1 MTGRETIQVPE
12 GYNTVNPFIITD
24 NSRALTQF
32 IVDVFG
38 GEESPDALTY
48 DGDGLVLH
56 SEVRV
61 GNSTIMLADRKPA
74 WRFTPA
80 FLQVYVD
87 DAETV
92 LRRAEE
98 RGATVVTRPTEY
110 IGVVF
115 SRFQD
120 PWRNLWWVY
129 QQLENYDWEAAFGD
143 DGEEAWQPTPEA
155 TYIHTTLVE
164 AMNDLAKD

>member
-1 MTGRETIQVPE
+1 MTARATIQVPE

-24 NSRALTQF
+24 NSRELVQF

-48 DGDGLVLH
+48 DSDGLVLH

-61 GNSTIMLADRKPA
+61 GNSTIMIADRKPA

-87 DAETV
+87 DAEAV
-92 LRRAEE
+92 LRLAEE

-115 SRFQD
+115 SRIQD
-120 PWRNLWWVY
+120 PLRNLWWVY
-129 QQLENYDWEAAFGD
+129 QQLERYDWEAAFGD

>member
-1 MTGRETIQVPE
+1 MTARATIQVPE

-24 NSRALTQF
+24 NSRELVQF

-48 DGDGLVLH
+48 DSDGLVLH

-61 GNSTIMLADRKPA
+61 GNSTIMIADRKPA

-87 DAETV
+87 DAEAV
-92 LRRAEE
+92 LRLAEE

-115 SRFQD
+115 SRIQD
-120 PWRNLWWVY
+120 PLRNLWWVY
-129 QQLENYDWEAAFGD
+129 QQLESYDWEAAFGD